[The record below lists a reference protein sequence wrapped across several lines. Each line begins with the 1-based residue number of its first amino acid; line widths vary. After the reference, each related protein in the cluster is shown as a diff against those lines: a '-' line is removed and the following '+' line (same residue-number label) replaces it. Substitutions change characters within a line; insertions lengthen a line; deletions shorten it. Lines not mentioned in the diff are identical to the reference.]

1 MGTHGARKKTTSNH
15 QKKQVE
21 ALTTRNPPTILSP
34 ANKKPTGPSSQRWPS
49 LRSSRPPW
57 PGRSVRLFET
67 AIRRAPLPPPAV
79 VVARR
84 RSPRRRRSSR
94 PQTKNQ
100 TKTALASAQF
110 AQQPLAAGYAVDPS
124 TAAAYPTAAAD
135 APNVSGAYPSVYAAL
150 QGEGLTD
157 FQALADRGRL
167 SPLLKNASIP
177 ATVFVPSN
185 QAVAQALSDM
195 KMDAQA
201 IASNNSVITD
211 IVFYH
216 IVPGRVFSEG
226 DLQQMGSMG
235 GNGAGGAS
243 VLPTMRG
250 KDLLLSTSPNTGA
263 VEVIGGTEAR
273 LVPGRT
279 NIRAGNSTIH
289 VVDYLLLP
297 EDTRDEAGLKTR
309 AVAKRFRTVAEA
321 LTQVPQFSSTARAAG
336 GDPSLVNVLSNPQ
349 LVATVFAPNNAAW
362 TKLAR
367 SNSPLLNNSTML
379 RDTVAYSV
387 ATNRALSQDELR
399 ALGTGSTLSTLSGA
413 PLIVGQ
419 MSTAAEQALVQTG
432 DVRPM
437 AQEAG
442 ELMAGMPMGSAA
454 LMMSSDSGV
463 QSVGVVGEPFV
474 AGRAMVHEVDGVL
487 MPKAVAQQVGAI
499 EQARAKAA
507 EAAKAAAA
515 QAAALAAQANA
526 TKANGASG
534 LVAASAAALAAPAVA
549 VFAALL

>member
-1 MGTHGARKKTTSNH
+1 
-15 QKKQVE
+15 
-21 ALTTRNPPTILSP
+21 
-34 ANKKPTGPSSQRWPS
+34 
-49 LRSSRPPW
+49 
-57 PGRSVRLFET
+57 
-67 AIRRAPLPPPAV
+67 
-79 VVARR
+79 
-84 RSPRRRRSSR
+84 
-94 PQTKNQ
+94 
-100 TKTALASAQF
+100 
-110 AQQPLAAGYAVDPS
+110 
-124 TAAAYPTAAAD
+124 
-135 APNVSGAYPSVYAAL
+135 
-150 QGEGLTD
+150 
-157 FQALADRGRL
+157 
-167 SPLLKNASIP
+167 
-177 ATVFVPSN
+177 
-185 QAVAQALSDM
+185 
-195 KMDAQA
+195 
-201 IASNNSVITD
+201 
-211 IVFYH
+211 
-216 IVPGRVFSEG
+216 
-226 DLQQMGSMG
+226 
-235 GNGAGGAS
+235 
-243 VLPTMRG
+243 
-250 KDLLLSTSPNTGA
+250 
-263 VEVIGGTEAR
+263 
-273 LVPGRT
+273 VPGRT
-279 NIRAGNSTIH
+279 NIRAGNSTVH

-336 GDPSLVNVLSNPQ
+336 GDPSLVGVLSNPQ

-367 SNSPLLNNSTML
+367 SNSPLLNNATML

-399 ALGTGSTLSTLSGA
+399 ALGSGSTLSTLSGA

-442 ELMAGMPMGSAA
+442 ELMGGMPMGSAA

-487 MPKAVAQQVGAI
+487 VPKAVATQVAAI
-499 EQARAKAA
+499 EQQRQKAA
-507 EAAKAAAA
+507 EAAKAAA

-534 LVAASAAALAAPAVA
+534 LVASAAAAIAAPAVA